1 MPTNMRRHRHI
12 LQPPELR
19 VFRQGFRVCDI
30 EGAAANFVFFQGA
43 DEVGGVDD
51 GAAGDVG
58 DEGAFFRQ
66 DAEFGGAYQ
75 VVGVIAVRV

>member
-1 MPTNMRRHRHI
+1 M
-12 LQPPELR
+12 
-19 VFRQGFRVCDI
+19 
-30 EGAAANFVFFQGA
+30 
-43 DEVGGVDD
+43 DD

-75 VVGVIAVRV
+75 VVGVIAVGGLRGQYGFHLKLAGYVFG